1 MYLIVE
7 LRVYFLCF
15 PKIPLDRYP
24 QVKDTKGR
32 NMVIPKNVDD
42 DLLYKIKNINVE
54 IGYEV
59 QIFLLNQFEDHQC
72 FFSLHKSNCSGLSN
86 KNTLF
91 KYSLKSV

>member
-1 MYLIVE
+1 M
-7 LRVYFLCF
+7 
-15 PKIPLDRYP
+15 DRYP

-59 QIFLLNQFEDHQC
+59 QIFLLNQFEGHQC
-72 FFSLHKSNCSGLSN
+72 FFLSPQI
-86 KNTLF
+86 KLQWF
-91 KYSLKSV
+91 E